1 MDRVLS
7 TSPLD
12 CATGIHLSVCLFY
25 AHCTIRTHHTQVDG
39 VQIYIS
45 DFRRPLAERLA
56 KDFFSDPS
64 QAAVACV
71 RTGPVTMKGVRG
83 PELE

>member
-1 MDRVLS
+1 M
-7 TSPLD
+7 T
-12 CATGIHLSVCLFY
+12 
-25 AHCTIRTHHTQVDG
+25 
-39 VQIYIS
+39 IYIS

-71 RTGPVTMKGVRG
+71 RTGPVAMKGVRWTWTPVFFAHQSLCVLARG
-83 PELE
+83 DGLGKFTTHIPSLTRLSPSTF